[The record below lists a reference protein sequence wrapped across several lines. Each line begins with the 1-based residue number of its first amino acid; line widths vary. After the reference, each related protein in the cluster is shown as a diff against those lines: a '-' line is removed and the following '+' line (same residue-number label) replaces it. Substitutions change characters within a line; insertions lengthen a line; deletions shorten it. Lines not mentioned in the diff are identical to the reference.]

1 MAKLLLFVCAL
12 IAGGFAV
19 AQAQT
24 TPTQPTPAQSAST
37 QPAAAQAAIAPAQ
50 PPATPDPQSPP
61 AARLIKPRPG
71 HSETHPAAE
80 RPHHPVDD
88 RCKPLKDQLE
98 LGLQKPGNQH
108 RLFQARLA
116 HNAGTRFCREGHA
129 DKGIAEFERGLS
141 YLQDTSH

>member
-1 MAKLLLFVCAL
+1 MAKLLLIVCAL
-12 IAGGFAV
+12 IAGSFAV

-24 TPTQPTPAQSAST
+24 TQTQPPAT
-37 QPAAAQAAIAPAQ
+37 QAAVAPAQ
-50 PPATPDPQSPP
+50 PSATPDPQSPP

-71 HSETHPAAE
+71 HSEAHPAAE
-80 RPHHPVDD
+80 RAHHPVDD
-88 RCKPLKDQLE
+88 RCKPLKDELE

-129 DKGIAEFERGLS
+129 DKGIAEFQRGLS